1 LGIISKNILLN
12 YNFRFYLLNFFVI
25 QMLVF

>member
-1 LGIISKNILLN
+1 LLK
-12 YNFRFYLLNFFVI
+12 YKKFFRFYWLNFFVI